1 MTVEAFYVVR
11 WVLADGERYLLWR
24 DGGSGPDEYALV
36 RGSSK
41 ILVARSAQELAQA
54 ARLNGLAVHGA
65 EAQVIDLQTVR
76 SVLHS
81 LRPSRPLSEH
91 SARVLLEAWNAL
103 EDLARSLGSSF
114 MTSEMSQQ
122 EEAKSAYDK
131 LFYGNNLPAITPE
144 DSKCHPLLNDRERAV
159 LRTLLRNA
167 ISRAESY
174 IS

>member
-1 MTVEAFYVVR
+1 MTAKAYYVVR

-24 DGGSGPDEYALV
+24 DGGSEPDEYALV

-41 ILVARSAQELAQA
+41 ILVARCAQALAEA
-54 ARLNGLAVHGA
+54 ARLSGLSVLEA

-76 SVLHS
+76 SVLDS
-81 LRPSRPLSEH
+81 LRPGRPLSER

-103 EDLARSLGSSF
+103 EDLASSLGSSF
-114 MTSEMSQQ
+114 MTSEASEK

-131 LFYGNNLPAITPE
+131 LFYGNNLPAVTPPG
-144 DSKCHPLLNDRERAV
+144 SSCHPLLSDRERSV

-167 ISRAESY
+167 IFMAEACLS
-174 IS
+174 